1 MKFNDADSSLSEI
14 EEVCE
19 ESELK
24 RVKIEKME
32 PEMIM
37 AGMGSRK
44 RKGNKEELSADIT
57 IALYEAAFGR
67 VGGDEFEQRRGSS

>member
-1 MKFNDADSSLSEI
+1 MKFNDADSSLSES

-44 RKGNKEELSADIT
+44 RKGNKEKKQQHPVTIVNVGQYKVSRRRAD
-57 IALYEAAFGR
+57 
-67 VGGDEFEQRRGSS
+67 